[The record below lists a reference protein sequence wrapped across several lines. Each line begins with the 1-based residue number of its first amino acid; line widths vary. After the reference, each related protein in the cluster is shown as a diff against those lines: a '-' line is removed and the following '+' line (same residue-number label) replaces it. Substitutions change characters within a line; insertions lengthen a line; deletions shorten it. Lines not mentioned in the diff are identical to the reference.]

1 MHINKKIASA
11 IAATLMLGTVL
22 VGCGNGN
29 SGSEKVKH
37 TAALVTDGGS
47 IDDKSFNQS
56 AWEGL
61 EAWGKENKLEK
72 GVNGYNYAQSNSD
85 ADFTPN
91 INKLII

>member
-47 IDDKSFNQS
+47 IDDKSFNAA
-56 AWEGL
+56 AWRGIVEFYGDNGAGRGVL
-61 EAWGKENKLEK
+61 YENIT
-72 GVNGYNYAQSNSD
+72 A
-85 ADFTPN
+85 
-91 INKLII
+91 

>member
-47 IDDKSFNQS
+47 I
-56 AWEGL
+56 
-61 EAWGKENKLEK
+61 
-72 GVNGYNYAQSNSD
+72 
-85 ADFTPN
+85 
-91 INKLII
+91 